1 MATNL
6 MDKGFYQAP
15 EGITDEGNTL
25 EIDIENPDSVTL
37 SDGSMEIIIEPDDET
52 NDEFNANLAEEM
64 DEGQL
69 NDLSGELIELVE
81 ADIMSRKDW
90 ADTFVKGLEVLG
102 LKYEER
108 TEPWNGACGVFSTIL
123 TEAAIR
129 FQAESI
135 METFPAA
142 GPVKTEII
150 GAIDKMK
157 EDAAERVRDDMNYKL
172 TEEMPE
178 YRPEHERLL
187 YSLGLAGSAFKKV
200 YYDPA
205 LERQVAI
212 F

>member
-15 EGITDEGNTL
+15 EGITDEGDTL

-37 SDGSMEIIIEPDDET
+37 SDGSIEIVIEPEDDINE
-52 NDEFNANLAEEM
+52 EFNANLAEEM

-187 YSLGLAGSAFKKV
+187 YSL
-200 YYDPA
+200 A
-205 LERQVAI
+205 LQAPPLRRSTTTQP
-212 F
+212 